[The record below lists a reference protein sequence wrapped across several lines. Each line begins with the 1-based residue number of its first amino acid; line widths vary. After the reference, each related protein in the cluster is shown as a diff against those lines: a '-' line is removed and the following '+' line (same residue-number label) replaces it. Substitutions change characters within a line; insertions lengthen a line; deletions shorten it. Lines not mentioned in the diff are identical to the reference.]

1 MAITLQ
7 ITDGTDT
14 VDLNDGSNLY
24 LGAAFQM
31 NVGEGAVTEQ
41 IISGWSNSLTADQ
54 KAVISK
60 RFNRLVRRAVLH
72 YRENRVD
79 RAVWLVWKPDDQTD
93 NQYAKVM
100 GGGEVEIVKHTVGG
114 FGGGYFNPTIIREG
128 EWRDTAPTGSI
139 GTSLTTGTVYNKN
152 DGDGDNFLSITS
164 GRTNDALSTI
174 SFKVQTGDMGTIP
187 DIVTIACRRNTL
199 ALLNQFVPSFNAT
212 DLANNGGGTIQAD
225 TTAAGDERLVITAT
239 GTPYWTIADTLM
251 EAYIGEYAVYACT
264 WINSGGGAATV
275 AFETPNITGAAK
287 SLSSSSVQNLVY
299 LGNFSLPGT
308 DMNPFLTLN
317 TSEDLQI
324 KLAYTVTSGSPS
336 IYLYNL
342 LLVPLDIPPIAVNT
356 NGGVTSTDDV
366 YIDGVHQMSYVTDS
380 SGDLRIS
387 VPVTVTGR
395 YPTTVGGEYN
405 RFYFYFWSSENS
417 GYFTTY
423 TANNN
428 CTVNIYAVERFL
440 GLRGNT

>member
-31 NVGEGAVTEQ
+31 NIGEGAVTEQ
-41 IISGWSNSLTADQ
+41 IIAGWANSLTADA
-54 KAVISK
+54 KALISK
-60 RFNRLVRRAVLH
+60 KFNRLVRKATLH
-72 YRENRVD
+72 YSEQRID

-93 NQYAKVM
+93 TQYAKVM
-100 GGGEVEIVKHTVGG
+100 GGGEVEVVKHTIGG
-114 FGGGYFNPTIIREG
+114 YGGGYFNPTIIREG
-128 EWRDTAPTGSI
+128 AWRDTAPTGSI
-139 GTSLTTGTVYNKN
+139 GTSLTNGTVYNKN
-152 DGDGDNFLSITS
+152 DGDGDNFLSFPA
-164 GRTNDALSTI
+164 RTNDAPNLV
-174 SFKVQTGDMGTIP
+174 SFKVQTGDMATIP
-187 DIVTIACRRNTL
+187 DIVTIAVRRNTL
-199 ALLNQFVPSFNAT
+199 TLLNQFVPSFNAA
-212 DLANNGGGTIQAD
+212 DLANNGGGSTAAD
-225 TTAAGDERLVITAT
+225 TAAAGDTRLVLTAT

-251 EAYIGEYAVYACT
+251 QAYRGEYAIYACT

-275 AFETPNITGAAK
+275 AFKTPNVTGEAK
-287 SLSSSSVQNLVY
+287 SLSSSSLQNLVY

-324 KLAYTVTSGSPS
+324 QLAYTVTSGSPS

-342 LLVPLDIPPIAVNT
+342 LLVPLDVPPISVNT
-356 NGGVTSTDDV
+356 NGGVASTNDV
-366 YIDGVHQMSYVTDS
+366 YIDGVHEQSYVTDS
-380 SGDLRIS
+380 SGNLKIS

-395 YPTTVGGEYN
+395 YPKSIGGVHN
-405 RFYFYFWSSENS
+405 RFYFYFWSSEIG
-417 GYFTTY
+417 GYFTAY

-428 CTVNIYAVERFL
+428 CSVNIYAVERYM